1 MLRSP
6 LQPSARLDEYLGL
19 NLVLCCCVI
28 DTWGMQ
34 MDAVEWEDEEGN
46 TFEKMEWKLAEFITR
61 GKVPLPI

>member
-1 MLRSP
+1 M
-6 LQPSARLDEYLGL
+6 
-19 NLVLCCCVI
+19 LCCCVI